1 MRKKSFNSI
10 FVRQTRRNTL
20 ILFAGAIVFVFIF
33 AFSLFSMYIKRSA
46 PKYIKYYE
54 NGSVDYQVQYNEN
67 DYFDNSYLTSNRQY
81 IASIIDNIK
90 TNFNYRISFDD
101 IDIEYKYTYRIEA
114 NVSVKDKKNNN
125 LFYENN
131 EILLERK
138 EMIISDDEVSIC
150 EDVDI
155 DYKKYN
161 NMIKKFVDIYK
172 LDNTLSILNINMYV
186 SVIGKSDKYS
196 DNLKK
201 DRVLSLQIPLI
212 EDTIAIDFID
222 DMVGDTN
229 SVIKFNVSN
238 EKYVELLI
246 RAIILT
252 IIGLLL
258 VFLLV
263 IYERKTRTA
272 EIIYKKELKKI
283 LNNYGS
289 NIQMLGSEFDFK
301 NYQLLKIETFFDLL
315 EISDKL
321 RQPILM
327 KKNEKKYAAY
337 FVIPSNTNLLYV
349 YRIQIR
355 DLQKIKKIVN
365 KDFNEIHE

>member
-67 DYFDNSYLTSNRQY
+67 DYFDNSYLNSNRQY

-212 EDTIAIDFID
+212 
-222 DMVGDTN
+222 
-229 SVIKFNVSN
+229 
-238 EKYVELLI
+238 
-246 RAIILT
+246 
-252 IIGLLL
+252 
-258 VFLLV
+258 
-263 IYERKTRTA
+263 
-272 EIIYKKELKKI
+272 
-283 LNNYGS
+283 
-289 NIQMLGSEFDFK
+289 
-301 NYQLLKIETFFDLL
+301 
-315 EISDKL
+315 
-321 RQPILM
+321 
-327 KKNEKKYAAY
+327 
-337 FVIPSNTNLLYV
+337 
-349 YRIQIR
+349 
-355 DLQKIKKIVN
+355 
-365 KDFNEIHE
+365 